1 MPSLT
6 ALAPRLVQRARADQ
20 IATLFTQ
27 WPAATGSMILGAAIL
42 ITVMWGTVAPRLF
55 VGWMGAIIVNQA
67 WRLWLVRRY
76 SAAAPEPVRRARWG
90 RAWAVGSTL
99 AGALWG
105 LAGVVLFVPGDP
117 GHQALLI
124 VCLFG
129 VILGG
134 INLTAVYKASLYGF
148 VLPALVPLIVRVA
161 MEGDQLHAFI
171 AAVMLVVLAF
181 ILGFGHNLNN
191 VLTQSLAIRYENVD
205 LIAEL
210 QAQTAAADHA
220 RGTAEAA
227 NRGKTQFLA
236 AASHDLRQPLHALG
250 LFVSAL
256 AAKVREPELESVVGN
271 ISASVDALERL
282 FSSMMDISKLDAGAV
297 QPVRHAFP
305 LEPLFQRVDAAF
317 AAVAATRHLR
327 LRVVG
332 TRVWV
337 DSDPLLLERILFN
350 LASNAV
356 RYTETGGAVLGV
368 RRRGDM
374 VAIEV
379 CDSGIGISEIQRKHI
394 FDEFYQV
401 DAGER
406 HGGRGMGLGLAII
419 RRLAA
424 LLQHDI
430 EVESAPGRGS
440 RFSIIVPRAVA
451 DVARSIAPDAASSSD
466 IFRGALIA
474 VIDDELTVVDAM
486 RAWLAESGA
495 TVVGASSG
503 KQMLAALGECGRYP
517 DLIIADY
524 RLDGGALGTDAV
536 ALLRHEL
543 GLHIPAMLISGD
555 SSAEAISAMRE
566 SSLHV
571 LLKPTLPQE
580 LHRLGERLLIRGD
593 EPAGTA
599 PGPVDPGYMYAD
611 DAAKK
616 SASLGGAGGRT
627 GFGMTG

>member
-27 WPAATGSMILGAAIL
+27 WPVATGSMILGATIL
-42 ITVMWGTVAPRLF
+42 STVMWGTVAPRLF
-55 VGWMGAIIVNQA
+55 AAWMGAIILNQA

-76 SAAAPEPVRRARWG
+76 RVAAPQPARRAQWG
-90 RAWAVGSTL
+90 RVWAVGSTL

-105 LAGVVLFVPGDP
+105 VAGVVLFVPGDP

-134 INLTAVYKASLYGF
+134 INLIAVYKASFYGF

-205 LIAEL
+205 LIGEL

-220 RGTAEAA
+220 RATAEAA

-250 LFVSAL
+250 LFVAAL
-256 AAKVREPELESVVGN
+256 AARVREPELKSLVGN
-271 ISASVDALERL
+271 INASVDALERL
-282 FSSMMDISKLDAGAV
+282 FSAMMDISKLDAGAV
-297 QPVRHAFP
+297 EPVRCSFP
-305 LEPLFQRVDAAF
+305 LAPLFARVDAAF
-317 AAVAATRHLR
+317 AAVAATRGLR
-327 LRVVG
+327 LRVVA
-332 TRVWV
+332 THAWV

-350 LASNAV
+350 LVSNAV
-356 RYTETGGAVLGV
+356 RYTERGGAVLGV
-368 RRRGDM
+368 RRRGAFL
-374 VAIEV
+374 AIDV
-379 CDSGIGISEIQRKHI
+379 CDSGIGISATEREHI

-401 DAGER
+401 DAAER
-406 HGGRGMGLGLAII
+406 HGRQGMGLGLAII

-424 LLQHDI
+424 LLHH
-430 EVESAPGRGS
+430 EVEVDSASGQGS
-440 RFSIIVPRAVA
+440 RFSILVPRAMPHDA
-451 DVARSIAPDAASSSD
+451 AQSAAPALASSSRT
-466 IFRGALIA
+466 FGGALIA
-474 VIDDELTVVDAM
+474 VIDDELNVVEGM
-486 RAWLAESGA
+486 RAWLAQSGA
-495 TVVGASSG
+495 VVVGAGSG
-503 KQMLAALGECGRYP
+503 EDMLTALGEHGRYP
-517 DLIIADY
+517 DLIVADY
-524 RLDGGALGTDAV
+524 RLGGDALGTDAV

-543 GLHIPAMLISGD
+543 GLRIPAMLISGD
-555 SSAEAISAMRE
+555 SSPEAILAMRQA
-566 SSLHV
+566 SLHV
-571 LLKPTLPQE
+571 LLKPVLPQE
-580 LHRLGERLLIRGD
+580 LHLLVDRLLTHGD
-593 EPAGTA
+593 E
-599 PGPVDPGYMYAD
+599 
-611 DAAKK
+611 AAAVERVQQ
-616 SASLGGAGGRT
+616 ASS
-627 GFGMTG
+627 